1 MTRTYVILDQE
12 QIDNNILLN
21 NTSVVTQTTINID
34 QANNSRTLGGQV
46 IPLEQIRDFRANR
59 LENNNNNENQ
69 HVVAYTANIPSSPI
83 EDGGNSL
90 NDVLRQT
97 IPTLSEVQRTR
108 LQDMR
113 ISENDIEQIASITN
127 TAQTAI
133 ENLIENISVDEDY
146 AVRIFTAINHFNSSS
161 VHEDNNVLNTRHLFH
176 FNASYRFSEN
186 FDRHISTTVFNIPGG
201 TLVSRILNIFL
212 ALGVPFMNFVYSR
225 FLELSNFG
233 TVNLDSF
240 INVSTQQFFASLRHF
255 LSGIFIL
262 FLGLDYFV
270 SIDLSTFILALRSAT
285 LGINIM
291 STIFSTRLVLTEYRP
306 RSVNLTNAFQ
316 RVTDFTEQ
324 RSRSFWSSLR
334 SVYLPID
341 RYIRYFL
348 RFPMAVGG
356 TAAAV
361 AFLVQ
366 LLRETRVVN
375 NFSLLGEQIG
385 PVTNFFREIQ
395 IALAEFLRRF
405 RRY

>member
-1 MTRTYVILDQE
+1 MTRTYVILNQE
-12 QIDNNILLN
+12 QADTNVLLN

-34 QANNSRTLGGQV
+34 RANNSRTIGGQL

-59 LENNNNNENQ
+59 LENNNETER
-69 HVVAYTANIPSSPI
+69 VIAYTANIPTSPT
-83 EDGGNSL
+83 EDGGTGL

-97 IPTLSEVQRTR
+97 IPTLTEAQRAHLR
-108 LQDMR
+108 NMR
-113 ISENDIEQIASITN
+113 ISENDIEEISLITI
-127 TAQTAI
+127 TVQTAI
-133 ENLIENISVDEDY
+133 ENLIETTSVDTDY
-146 AVRIFTAINHFNSSS
+146 ALRIFTAINHFNSST
-161 VHEDNNVLNTRHLFH
+161 HEDNHVLNTRHLFH
-176 FNASYRFSEN
+176 FNSSYRFSEN
-186 FDRHISTTVFNIPGG
+186 FDRHISTTVFSIPGG

-212 ALGVPFMNFVYSR
+212 ALGIPFMNFVYSR
-225 FLELSNFG
+225 FLELSNLG
-233 TVNLDSF
+233 TINLDSF
-240 INVSTQQFFASLRHF
+240 MNLSTQQFFVSLRHF
-255 LSGIFIL
+255 LSGVFIL

-291 STIFSTRLVLTEYRP
+291 STIFSNRLILTESRL

-334 SVYLPID
+334 SVYLSID
-341 RYIRYFL
+341 PYIRYFL
-348 RFPMAVGG
+348 RFPMAAGG
-356 TAAAV
+356 TAAAI
-361 AFLVQ
+361 AFIIQ

-395 IALAEFLRRF
+395 LALAEFFRRF